1 MLEILVLEEGVA
13 FESSDTIHSQGEQ
26 HTVVI
31 AYPFQ
36 ASLDCLHCGEKF
48 DGMDLEDYVKISLY
62 AVSFRFHTRCIFLLY
77 TRPILGSH

>member
-36 ASLDCLHCGEKF
+36 ASLDCLHCGENSMEWILRTTWTMKIKF
-48 DGMDLEDYVKISLY
+48 IC
-62 AVSFRFHTRCIFLLY
+62 F
-77 TRPILGSH
+77 